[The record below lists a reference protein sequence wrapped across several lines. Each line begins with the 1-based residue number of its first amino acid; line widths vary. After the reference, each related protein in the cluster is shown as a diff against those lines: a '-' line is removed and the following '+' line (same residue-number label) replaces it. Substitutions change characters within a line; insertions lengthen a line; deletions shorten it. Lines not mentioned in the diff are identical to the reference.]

1 MRMTWRDGLATVF
14 VLIAVLV
21 YALWLGGVEVF
32 GLGVRGIGAV
42 VLILGLAASVIAV
55 VYGVGAGLLHA
66 HIAYLVGASSI
77 GLVACIAGVAMLLN
91 ASEPML
97 TALVVATVALWAMAT
112 LRHAIKTEATR
123 ANEQPANSVKEAA

>member
-32 GLGVRGIGAV
+32 GLGVRGVGAV
-42 VLILGLAASVIAV
+42 VLILGVAASVVAV
-55 VYGVGAGLLHA
+55 VYGVGAGLLQA
-66 HIAYLVGASSI
+66 HIAYLAGASLI
-77 GLVACIAGVAMLLN
+77 GLVACIAGLATLLN

-97 TALVVATVALWAMAT
+97 AALVTATVALWAMAT
-112 LRHAIKTEATR
+112 IRHATTTEATSAGER
-123 ANEQPANSVKEAA
+123 PADSFKEAA

>member
-55 VYGVGAGLLHA
+55 VYGVGAGLLRA
-66 HIAYLVGASSI
+66 HIAYLAGASSI
-77 GLVACIAGVAMLLN
+77 GLIASIAGVATLLN

-97 TALVVATVALWAMAT
+97 TALVFATVALWAMAT
-112 LRHAIKTEATR
+112 LRHAIKTGATPPLER
-123 ANEQPANSVKEAA
+123 PADRFEEAA